1 MKLSLFGAVL
11 VALVPLGAMAAAPA
25 PPSPQPHAY
34 WHVWADKA
42 GRTHQSQ
49 CAFKD
54 FAPFSLGSGI
64 EPIYV
69 DKVRED
75 VGAVWIAQLPKG
87 WVGQWHENPKA
98 QWVVPLKGRWFVET
112 TDGHRV
118 EMGPGE
124 ASLGEDQA
132 AKPDASGHTGHLS
145 GTLGDEPTTLM
156 FVQLKQPVAHDDA
169 CQVR

>member
-1 MKLSLFGAVL
+1 MRHALFGAVL
-11 VALVPLGAMAAAPA
+11 VIGAGSSYGALAAPPA
-25 PPSPQPHAY
+25 QPHSY

-42 GRTHQSQ
+42 GQTHQSK
-49 CAFKD
+49 CTFHD
-54 FAPFSLGSGI
+54 FAPYSLGSGV

-69 DKVRED
+69 DKLHEE
-75 VGAVWIAQLPKG
+75 VGAVWIAQFPKG
-87 WVGQWHENPKA
+87 WVGAWHENPKA

-132 AKPDASGHTGHLS
+132 AKPDQAGHTGHLS
-145 GTLGDEPTTLM
+145 GTLGDEPITLM
-156 FVQLKQPVAHDDA
+156 FVQLKQPPAQDDA
-169 CQVR
+169 CRAK